1 MAYEKVYQATQKIVI
16 GVTEYNKGDV
26 VPNELVTQRMKD
38 LYMVES
44 VKVIPAEDLVDCGD
58 GGCSLESLNG
68 DGEGSGSS
76 GDVTGVDQLLIE
88 NPVDSEVTVEVS
100 EEVSEEPN
108 WEWINSLN
116 STRDDK
122 NEFDDYAKER
132 FDITLNANNKL
143 ADMIEDFKSQ
153 LADK

>member
-38 LYMVES
+38 LYLVET
-44 VKVIPAEDLVDCGD
+44 VKVIPAEDLVGCGE
-58 GGCSLESLNG
+58 GGCSLQPLNEVS
-68 DGEGSGSS
+68 DT
-76 GDVTGVDQLLIE
+76 GDVAEDEPKGVDQLLIE
-88 NPVDSEVTVEVS
+88 NPGDSDVSVEIS
-100 EEVSEEPN
+100 EGPD
-108 WEWINSLN
+108 WEWINSLK

-122 NEFDDYAKER
+122 NAFDDYAKEK
-132 FDITLNANNKL
+132 FDVTLNANNKL
-143 ADMIEDFKSQ
+143 TDMIEDFKSQ